1 MAAITLPNIEGYRLM
16 NSSGSVASPPPPPL
30 LFQTAIL
37 AIGWSELHSEIV
49 CEKGKSSGKDYSSVP
64 VVTAE
69 KRHVVE

>member
-1 MAAITLPNIEGYRLM
+1 MAVITLPNIEGYSLM
-16 NSSGSVASPPPPPL
+16 NYLGSVVHPPPL
-30 LFQTAIL
+30 PTSLQTAIL

-49 CEKGKSSGKDYSSVP
+49 CEKGKSNRKDYSPVP